1 MEKKKYIKPQMT
13 AMEFDIKPMLLA
25 GSDIYGGSPYSDM
38 NGDGNGY
45 YYGD

>member
-25 GSDIYGGSPYSDM
+25 GSNLYGGSAYSGM
-38 NGDGNGY
+38 IGDEYGNF
-45 YYGD
+45 YGD

>member
-25 GSDIYGGSPYSDM
+25 GSNLYGGSSNSDM
-38 NGDGNGY
+38 SGDEDRTF
-45 YYGD
+45 YGD

>member
-25 GSDIYGGSPYSDM
+25 GSNLYDGSSYSGM
-38 NGDGNGY
+38 NGDGNGNFN
-45 YYGD
+45 GD

>member
-25 GSDIYGGSPYSDM
+25 GSNLYGGSPNSGM
-38 NGDGNGY
+38 SGDGYGNF
-45 YYGD
+45 YGD

>member
-25 GSDIYGGSPYSDM
+25 GSNLYDGSAYSGM
-38 NGDGNGY
+38 SGDGYGNF
-45 YYGD
+45 YGD